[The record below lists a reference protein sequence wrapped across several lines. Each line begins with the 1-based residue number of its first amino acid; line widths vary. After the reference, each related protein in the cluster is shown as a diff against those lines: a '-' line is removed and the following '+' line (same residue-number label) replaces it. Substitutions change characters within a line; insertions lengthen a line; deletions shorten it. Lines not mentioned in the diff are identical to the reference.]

1 MPRTY
6 IALDLEATGMHPEKD
21 EVIEIGA
28 VKFSEGRVVGRWES
42 FVRPSQP
49 IPYKVTQ
56 LTGIRQSHVVRAPL
70 LGEVAPA
77 LLRFLGDS
85 PIIGQSVE
93 LDMAMLARGGLP
105 ISNVQWDTF
114 ELA

>member
-1 MPRTY
+1 MARTY
-6 IALDLEATGMHPEKD
+6 IALDLEATGMQPDKD

-28 VKFSEGRVVGRWES
+28 VKFSEGQEVGRWES

-70 LGEVAPA
+70 LKDVALS
-77 LLRFLGDS
+77 LLRFVGDS

-93 LDMAMLARGGLP
+93 LDMAMLARGGVQMK
-105 ISNVQWDTF
+105 NVQWDTF
-114 ELA
+114 EL